1 VDCGEM
7 SRLAERS
14 FSDLAR
20 LAADTFSLSLG
31 DVTAAARLVTSA
43 LRRGRK
49 LLLCGNGG
57 SAADC
62 QHLAAEL
69 VGRFRLARRAL
80 PAVALTTDT
89 SALTAVGND
98 LGFEQVFSRQVQ
110 ALGQRGDVLLCL
122 STSGTSPNIIE
133 AARVARKLGLK
144 VVSLVGADSRRLAP
158 LSDLAIRVPSR
169 DTPRIQEI
177 HALIGHV
184 ICDITEAALYR

>member
-1 VDCGEM
+1 M